1 MRNSLPRCTYCRLK
15 RSQSA
20 FDRFCTLF
28 GASAVFETLGAFGSA
43 GVMSLGTGSDVATG
57 VELGP
62 MTFAAASA
70 PTSAAIA
77 VIKPAIAVITPGTEC
92 QNPQQAYPRP

>member
-1 MRNSLPRCTYCRLK
+1 
-15 RSQSA
+15 
-20 FDRFCTLF
+20 
-28 GASAVFETLGAFGSA
+28 
-43 GVMSLGTGSDVATG
+43 MSLGTGSDVATG
-57 VELGP
+57 VEPGP

-92 QNPQQAYPRP
+92 QNPAAGLSSAMTQPRLYPQVLGAMLAGNCFAFNGCARLSP